1 VQWELLQRCSDMPL
15 GLLLPLTVCCC
26 CRSFDDVK
34 ASYDI
39 FNCLNLS
46 FWEYMLPGLQ

>member
-1 VQWELLQRCSDMPL
+1 
-15 GLLLPLTVCCC
+15 
-26 CRSFDDVK
+26 VK

-46 FWEYMLPGLQ
+46 FWEYMLPGEQGFGFDVLGSEGLINTIGV